1 MPVDY
6 MTLPI
11 DEGGAYSSATPFRL
25 NAAVDYCSFGRD
37 RGTYW
42 FWTSNMKVISVC
54 INLLI
59 K

>member
-6 MTLPI
+6 LTLAI

-37 RGTYW
+37 RGTY
-42 FWTSNMKVISVC
+42 
-54 INLLI
+54 
-59 K
+59 